1 MSEASTEEKGES
13 PTPRRI
19 EQARRRGKVA
29 VSRDLAAALSMAT
42 ACIVLVAT
50 ASSGVAVLL
59 QLMVEALRG
68 ATQSMAFSVAAQAG
82 LEVVLV
88 NLAVPASA
96 LLLVGCLVGVAQTR
110 GLATAL
116 PLRPDGRRVLPA
128 IGRVLGRDRVV
139 EAGKGIL
146 ALGVLFAVAGWSM
159 RPAMLGVAALSGA
172 SAGRILRAVG
182 VLGGRLAI
190 HLTVA
195 MLALGAADYLL
206 QRQRHRKALRMSR
219 DEVKREH
226 RDSEGEPVHKAERLR
241 LHHEFMQK
249 QALGDVA
256 NADFVVVHAGVLAV
270 GIRYDRKSSGAPVVN
285 VKGERL
291 GAQAMEAA
299 ARAAGVPVFVDAHW
313 AGALALVDEGEEIP
327 EALYALVAECLLR
340 AEAMGQARN

>member
-1 MSEASTEEKGES
+1 MSEASTKERSEA

-19 EQARRRGKVA
+19 QQARRRGQVA
-29 VSRDLAAALSMAT
+29 ISRDLGAALCMAT
-42 ACIVLVAT
+42 ACVVLIAT
-50 ASSGVAVLL
+50 ASSGVAGLL
-59 QLMVEALRG
+59 QVMREALEG
-68 ATQSMAFSVAAQAG
+68 AAKSMATSGVAKAG
-82 LEVVLV
+82 MEVVLV
-88 NLAVPASA
+88 TLAVPAGA
-96 LLLVGCLVGVAQTR
+96 LWLVACLVGVAQTG
-110 GLATAL
+110 GLATAR
-116 PLRPDGRRVLPA
+116 PLRPDGSRALPA
-128 IGRVLGRDRVV
+128 MGRVLGGDRVV

-146 ALGVLFAVAGWSM
+146 AVGVLVAVAGWSM
-159 RPAMLGVAALSGA
+159 RPAMSGVAALGGA

-226 RDSEGEPVHKAERLR
+226 RESEGEPTHKAERLR
-241 LHHEFMQK
+241 LHHEFMQE

-256 NADFVVVHAGVLAV
+256 EADFVVVHAGVLAAA
-270 GIRYDRKSSGAPVVN
+270 IHYDRAGSSAPVVR

-291 GAQAMEAA
+291 RAHAMEAS
-299 ARAAGVPVFVDAHW
+299 ARASGVPVFVDAHW
-313 AGALALVDEGEEIP
+313 ARSLASVDEGEEIP
-327 EALYALVAECLLR
+327 EALYELVAECLVR